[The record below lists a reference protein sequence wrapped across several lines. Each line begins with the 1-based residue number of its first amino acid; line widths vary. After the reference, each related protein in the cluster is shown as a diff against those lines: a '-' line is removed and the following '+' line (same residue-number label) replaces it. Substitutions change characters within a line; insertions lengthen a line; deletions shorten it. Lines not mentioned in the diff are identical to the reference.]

1 MAQPGEY
8 DRTVRVRRRCG
19 LMSNYFDHLFNNCLA
34 GGMPGPVLFGFA
46 MDHSCLLWE
55 KKCDGGTGACL
66 YYDNH
71 QMAWILLAVCASCK
85 LLGIVCSLI
94 GWQMYVYKQSKGDG
108 QGDRFEITLTVGQAG
123 NSETGNNYASNEDV
137 AAEVHDDQ

>member
-1 MAQPGEY
+1 M
-8 DRTVRVRRRCG
+8 
-19 LMSNYFDHLFNNCLA
+19 
-34 GGMPGPVLFGFA
+34 LFGFA

-71 QMAWILLAVCASCK
+71 QMAWILLAVCVSCK

-94 GWQMYVYKQSKGDG
+94 GWQIYVYKHRKHHFREE
-108 QGDRFEITLTVGQAG
+108 RFEITPTDGQTG
-123 NSETGNNYASNEDV
+123 SGETSNNYATNGDV
-137 AAEVHDDQ
+137 AVAVQGNQGFANSNSVLEMVKGDVLVTATTNSI